1 MQDQGVLEPG
11 RGRTVWLGRL
21 GVRFMVDGRQT
32 DGRFALVEH
41 PLPPGALAGPPHVHA
56 HEDEITYVLEGGVT
70 VQLGDRVLQAGP
82 GSLLFKPR
90 GVPHT
95 FWNAGPAPLRLLELI
110 TPAGFERY
118 FQEAAACF
126 SPERGPDIPR
136 LLAAAERYGLT
147 LQMERLAPL
156 MEQYGLTV

>member
-1 MQDQGVLEPG
+1 MEPG
-11 RGRTVWLGRL
+11 QGRTVWLGKL
-21 GVRFMVDGRQT
+21 GVRFMVDGGQT
-32 DGRFALVEH
+32 DGRFSLVEH
-41 PLPPGALAGPPHVHA
+41 PLPPGSLSGPPHVHT
-56 HEDEITYVLEGGVT
+56 HEDEITYVLEGEVT
-70 VQLGDRVLQAGP
+70 VQLGDRVLRAGP
-82 GSLLFKPR
+82 GSLIFKPR

-118 FQEAAACF
+118 FKEAAACF
-126 SPERGPDIPR
+126 SSERGPDIPW

-156 MEQYGLTV
+156 MERHGLSV